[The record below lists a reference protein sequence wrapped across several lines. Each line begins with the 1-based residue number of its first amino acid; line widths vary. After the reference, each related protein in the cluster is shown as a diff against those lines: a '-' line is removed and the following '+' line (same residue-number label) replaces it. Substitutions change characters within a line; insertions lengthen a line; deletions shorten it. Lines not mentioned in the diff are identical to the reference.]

1 MIKKIT
7 LKSVASYN
15 DQTGAEFEPS
25 LVNFIYGSNGSGK
38 TTISNVLEN
47 ETAFSS
53 CSIDRGLNAKIKH
66 LVYNQNFIK
75 RNFEPSKDLKG
86 IFTLG
91 EGLQTEHDNIK
102 NKKDELD
109 NVKNIILGLNTTLA
123 NKKAELETVESRF
136 EQECWNIYSKHKD
149 IFTNAYTGYKNSKAN
164 FKSKI
169 LTEFQNNTTS
179 LLAYTD
185 LEEKANN
192 ILNQDVE
199 QLSLISAFVPF
210 DFTEL
215 ESNKIFGTRIIG
227 KDDVDISKMILKLNN
242 SDWVRQGIK
251 YFEVNEN
258 TCPFCQQTTNDNFK
272 KQLDEYFDETF
283 LEQIKELKTVS
294 DKYTFEVTSILKTL
308 ENFQTQQHKYI
319 DYEIFDITKELVET
333 EYEKNQLS
341 ILSKEKEPTTIIKL
355 ESIANHVKK
364 LEEILDD
371 ARKKTIEHNLL
382 ARNIST
388 ARRNATSEIWKFTI
402 EEIRPFFTQ
411 YSTDKTAITGAI
423 NGCTKNLIINTKT
436 KDDTQK
442 EIENLEKSI
451 TNIKDT
457 VITINKTLK
466 SFGFTNFHLKE
477 SDTQSGYYEIIR
489 ANGIR
494 ALETLSEGEKTF
506 LTFLYFYHL
515 LNGSIDQSNITEDK
529 IIVIDDPIS
538 SLDSSVLFIVSNLCR
553 KIVSDCQN
561 NIGNIKQVFLMT
573 HNVYFHKEITFV
585 SKGYKTSGISFWTVN
600 KREDNSIINKHLENP
615 IQTSYDLL
623 WQEIRNK
630 ENINSLTIFNT
641 LRRILEYYF
650 KILGKVKDDNLLNK
664 FEGNDKIIGDSLMS
678 WINDGSHLINDDIYI
693 ATDTETIEKYLE
705 IFKRIFQEENQIE
718 HYNMMMREEKIE
730 TEIDTE

>member
-1 MIKKIT
+1 MIRKIT

-15 DQTGAEFEPS
+15 NQTGAEFEPS
-25 LVNFIYGSNGSGK
+25 LINFMYGSNGSGK
-38 TTISNVLEN
+38 TTISNVIEN
-47 ETAFSS
+47 ETAFPT

-66 LVYNQNFIK
+66 LIYNQNFIK
-75 RNFEPSKDLKG
+75 RNFEPAKDLKG

-109 NVKNIILGLNTTLA
+109 NVKNIILGLNTTLST
-123 NKKAELETVESRF
+123 KKIELETVESRF

-149 IFTNAYTGYKNSKAN
+149 IFTNAYTGYKNSKVN
-164 FKSKI
+164 FKAKI
-169 LTEFQNNTTS
+169 LTEFQSNTTS
-179 LLAYTD
+179 LLAYKD

-199 QLSLISAFVPF
+199 QIPLISAFVPI

-215 ESNKIFGTRIIG
+215 ENNKIFATRIIG
-227 KDDVDISKMILKLNN
+227 KDDVDIAKMILKLNN

-251 YFEVNEN
+251 YYEVNEN
-258 TCPFCQQTTNDNFK
+258 TCPYCQQTTNDNFK
-272 KQLDEYFDETF
+272 KQLDDYFDEAF
-283 LEQIKELKTVS
+283 LEQIKDLKTVS
-294 DKYTFEVTSILKTL
+294 DKYTFEVNSILKTL
-308 ENFQTQQHKYI
+308 ENFQTQNHKYI
-319 DYEIFDITKELVET
+319 DYEIFNITKELVET
-333 EYEKNQLS
+333 EFEKNQLS
-341 ILSKEKEPTTIIKL
+341 IQSKEKEPTIIIKL
-355 ESIANHVKK
+355 ESIANHIKK
-364 LEEILDD
+364 LEEILDN
-371 ARKKTIEHNLL
+371 ARKKTTEHNVL

-388 ARRNATSEIWKFTI
+388 AIRNAISEIWKFTI

-423 NGCTKNLIINTKT
+423 NGCTNNLNINTKT
-436 KDDTQK
+436 KDETQK

-466 SFGFTNFHLKE
+466 SFGFTNFYLKE
-477 SDTQSGYYEIIR
+477 SDTQKGYYEIIR
-489 ANGIR
+489 ANGIK

-585 SKGYKTSGISFWTVN
+585 SKGYKTGGISFWTVN
-600 KREDNSIINKHLENP
+600 KREDNSIIKKHLENP

-623 WQEIRNK
+623 WQEIRDK

-730 TEIDTE
+730 TE

>member
-1 MIKKIT
+1 MIRKIT
-7 LKSVASYN
+7 LKSIASYN
-15 DQTGAEFEPS
+15 NQTGAEFEPS
-25 LVNFIYGSNGSGK
+25 LVNFMYGSNGSGK
-38 TTISNVLEN
+38 TTISNVIEN
-47 ETAFSS
+47 ETGFPT
-53 CSIDRGLNAKIKH
+53 CIIDRGLNAKIKH

-75 RNFEPSKDLKG
+75 RNFEPAKDLKG

-91 EGLQTEHDNIK
+91 EGNQTELNNIIT
-102 NKKDELD
+102 KKAELD
-109 NVKNIILGLNTTLA
+109 NTKNLILGLNTTLTT
-123 NKKAELETVESRF
+123 KKSELENIENRF
-136 EQECWNIYSKHKD
+136 EQECWGIYSKYKE

-164 FKSKI
+164 FKTKI
-169 LTEFQNNTTS
+169 QTEFQCNSTP
-179 LLAYTD
+179 LLTYTV

-192 ILNQDVE
+192 ILNQDIE
-199 QLSLISAFVPF
+199 QLPLISAFTSV
-210 DFTEL
+210 DFTEF
-215 ESNKIFGTRIIG
+215 ETNKIFATRIIG
-227 KDDVDISKMILKLNN
+227 KDDVDIAKMILKLNN

-251 YFEVNEN
+251 YYEVNE
-258 TCPFCQQTTNDNFK
+258 TACPFCQQKTDDNFK
-272 KQLDEYFDETF
+272 EQLDDYFDETF
-283 LEQIKELKTVS
+283 LEQIKELNTIS
-294 DKYTFEVTSILKTL
+294 DKYTFEVTSALKIF
-308 ENFQTQQHKYI
+308 ENFQTQNHKYI
-319 DYEIFDITKELVET
+319 DYEVFNITKELVET
-333 EYEKNQLS
+333 EFEKNQLS
-341 ILSKEKEPTTIIKL
+341 IQSKQKEPTTIIKI
-355 ESIANHVKK
+355 ESIANHIKK
-364 LEEILDD
+364 LGEILDI
-371 ARKKTIEHNLL
+371 ARQKTIEHNLL
-382 ARNIST
+382 AKNIST
-388 ARRNATSEIWKFTI
+388 ARRNAISEIWKFTI
-402 EEIRPFFTQ
+402 EEIRPFFSIYT
-411 YSTDKTAITGAI
+411 TNKTAITGAI
-423 NGCTKNLIINTKT
+423 NSCNTKLNSNNKT
-436 KDDTQK
+436 KEDTQK

-466 SFGFTNFHLKE
+466 SFGFTNFHLQE
-477 SDTQSGYYEIIR
+477 SQTQKGYYEIIR
-489 ANGIR
+489 ANGIK

-561 NIGNIKQVFLMT
+561 NKGNIKQVFLMT

-585 SKGYKTSGISFWTVN
+585 SKGYKTGGISFWTVN
-600 KREDNSIINKHLENP
+600 KREDNSIIRKHGENP

-623 WQEIRNK
+623 WQEIRDK

-730 TEIDTE
+730 TEIETE

>member
-1 MIKKIT
+1 MIKKIS
-7 LKSVASYN
+7 LKSIASYD

-25 LVNFIYGSNGSGK
+25 LINFMYGSNGSGK
-38 TTISNVLEN
+38 TTISNVIEN
-47 ETAFSS
+47 ETAFPN

-75 RNFEPSKDLKG
+75 RNFEQAKDLKG

-102 NKKDELD
+102 NKKDDLD
-109 NVKNIILGLNTTLA
+109 NVKNIILGLTTTLST
-123 NKKAELETVESRF
+123 KKTELETVESRF

-164 FKSKI
+164 FKAKI
-169 LTEFQNNTTS
+169 LTEFQGNTTT
-179 LLAYTD
+179 LLAYKD

-199 QLSLISAFVPF
+199 QLPLIYSFVTL

-215 ESNKIFGTRIIG
+215 ENNKIFATRIIG
-227 KDDVDISKMILKLNN
+227 KDDVDIAKMILKLNN

-251 YFEVNEN
+251 YYEVNEN

-283 LEQIKELKTVS
+283 LGQIKDLKIVS
-294 DKYTFEVTSILKTL
+294 DKYTFEVNSILKTL
-308 ENFQTQQHKYI
+308 ENFQTQNHKYI
-319 DYEIFDITKELVET
+319 DYEIYNLTKELIET
-333 EYEKNQLS
+333 EFEKNQIS
-341 ILSKEKEPTTIIKL
+341 IQSKEKEPTIIIKL
-355 ESIANHVKK
+355 ESIANHIKK
-364 LEEILDD
+364 LEEILND
-371 ARKKTIEHNLL
+371 ARKKTTEHNVL
-382 ARNIST
+382 AKNIST
-388 ARRNATSEIWKFTI
+388 ARRNAISEIWKFTL
-402 EEIRPFFTQ
+402 EEIRPFFTL
-411 YSTDKTAITGAI
+411 YSTNKTAITGAI
-423 NGCTKNLIINTKT
+423 NGCTNNLNTNNKK
-436 KDDTQK
+436 KDDIQK

-477 SDTQSGYYEIIR
+477 SVTQKGYYEIIR

-585 SKGYKTSGISFWTVN
+585 SKGYKTGGISFWTVN
-600 KREDNSIINKHLENP
+600 KRKDNSIIKKHLENP

-623 WQEIRNK
+623 WQEIRDK

-705 IFKRIFQEENQIE
+705 IFKRIFKEENQIE

-730 TEIDTE
+730 NE